1 MNGFAKG
8 DRVRLTGYSM
18 ELLGLEPAM
27 TPTVMGTVVALKR
40 KWGHLEVKF
49 DDGETRGMRPGD
61 IELLSVVD
69 RLAELA

>member
-1 MNGFAKG
+1 MNGFKKG

-18 ELLGLEPAM
+18 ELLGLAPLI
-27 TPTVMGTVVALKR
+27 TPTVTGTVVGLKR

-49 DDGETRGMRPGD
+49 DDGETRGMRPED
-61 IELLSVVD
+61 IQPISVVD